1 MEDLLSK
8 IYDKVVFYE
17 EDSIKLG
24 KEFDNY
30 TVELLNPLK
39 ESRTEEDV
47 EEIRELIYQAA
58 YPAGKHGFYT
68 GVRFMAKMVAEIMG
82 EGG

>member
-8 IYDKVVFYE
+8 IYDEVAFYE

-24 KEFDNY
+24 KEFD
-30 TVELLNPLK
+30 TIITELLEPLR
-39 ESRTEEDV
+39 ESRTEEEV

-58 YPAGKHGFYT
+58 YSAEKHGFYI
-68 GVRFMAKMVAEIMG
+68 GVRFSAVVLSEIMG
-82 EGG
+82 GG

>member
-8 IYDKVVFYE
+8 IYDKVAFYE

-24 KEFDNY
+24 KEFD
-30 TVELLNPLK
+30 TLMTELLEPLR
-39 ESRTEEDV
+39 ESRTEEEV

-58 YPAGKHGFYT
+58 YPAEKHGFYI
-68 GVRFMAKMVAEIMG
+68 GIRFFVEVLSEIMG
-82 EGG
+82 GG

>member
-8 IYDKVVFYE
+8 IYDKVAFYE

-24 KEFDNY
+24 KEFD
-30 TVELLNPLK
+30 TVVTEILK
-39 ESRTEEDV
+39 PFREKKTEEEL

-58 YPAGKHGFYT
+58 YSAEKHGFYI
-68 GVRFMAKMVAEIMG
+68 GVRFSTVILSEVMG

>member
-8 IYDKVVFYE
+8 IYDKVAFYE

-24 KEFDNY
+24 KEFD
-30 TVELLNPLK
+30 TIITELLEPLR
-39 ESRTEEDV
+39 ESRTEEEV

-58 YPAGKHGFYT
+58 YSAEKHGFYI
-68 GVRFMAKMVAEIMG
+68 GVRFSAVVLSEIMG
-82 EGG
+82 GG

>member
-8 IYDKVVFYE
+8 IYDKVAFYE

-24 KEFDNY
+24 KEFDVLI
-30 TVELLNPLK
+30 TELLEPLRK
-39 ESRTEEDV
+39 SRTEEEV

-58 YPAGKHGFYT
+58 YSAEKDGFYI
-68 GVRFMAKMVAEIMG
+68 GVRFTVGLLTEITTQV
-82 EGG
+82 

>member
-8 IYDKVVFYE
+8 IYDKVAFYE

-24 KEFDNY
+24 KEFD
-30 TVELLNPLK
+30 TIITELLEPLR
-39 ESRTEEDV
+39 ESRTEEEV

-58 YPAGKHGFYT
+58 YSAEKQGFYI
-68 GVRFMAKMVAEIMG
+68 GVRFSAVVLSEIMG
-82 EGG
+82 GG